1 MKKALA
7 LLLAVVMVFTLCACG
22 AKAEEKPA
30 NAGSPSQDIANAG
43 SPSQDIANAE
53 KPAEA
58 PAADAKHFKMGLAMN
73 SLQAPAFHAW
83 ADYLELRLQYEAEQ
97 RGYTVELIT
106 LNAEN
111 DVTKQAND
119 IKDLIAAGCDAI
131 FCPCLDSNAIL
142 QSVSEVHKAGIP
154 YISYCRE
161 VSKDAVGDQIPDI
174 TVNFASEE
182 QAYVGMVELF
192 KMMKEDGFE
201 PVKIIDCYGDSTDEN
216 AHNREAGL
224 QRAIKEF
231 GYEDVPIVTV
241 GCGRWEPDVCMQEL
255 EPALAANPDANVLYA
270 SSDFLSTGIQT
281 AMENA
286 DMWHKRGE
294 EGHVY
299 MSTSDMYPIGI
310 THLVERYND
319 TAVDQGCYNFAVN
332 AAKSCF
338 DLLEGKEVEPVQLV
352 LGTVATNDTIEEI
365 LATIPLWGNDY
376 AD

>member
-1 MKKALA
+1 MKKTLAMLLA
-7 LLLAVVMVFTLCACG
+7 LVMVLALCACG
-22 AKAEEKPA
+22 QTAAPA
-30 NAGSPSQDIANAG
+30 ADNAGSPTQDMADNAG
-43 SPSQDIANAE
+43 SPTQDMTETAPE
-53 KPAEA
+53 VDEA
-58 PAADAKHFKMGLAMN
+58 DLKVVKMGLAMN
-73 SLQAPAFHAW
+73 SMQAPAFHAW
-83 ADYLELRLQYEAEQ
+83 ADYLQMRLDYEAAA
-97 RGYTVELIT
+97 RGYKVELTT

-119 IKDLIAAGCDAI
+119 IKDLIAQGCEVI

-142 QSVSEVHKAGIP
+142 QSVSEVHKAGII
-154 YISYCRE
+154 YVSYCRE
-161 VSKDAVGDQIPDI
+161 VADTAIGDQVPDL
-174 TVNFASEE
+174 TVNFASED
-182 QAYVGMVELF
+182 QAYAGLVDLF
-192 KMMKEDGFE
+192 TMMKEDGIE

-224 QRAIKEF
+224 QKAIKEF
-231 GYEDVPIVTV
+231 GYEDVPVVTV

-270 SSDFLSTGIQT
+270 SSDFLCTGIQT

-286 DMWHKRGE
+286 NMWFKRGE

-310 THLVERYND
+310 KLLQERYND

-332 AAKSCF
+332 AAAGAF

-352 LGTVATNDTIEEI
+352 LGTQATNDTIEEI

>member
-1 MKKALA
+1 
-7 LLLAVVMVFTLCACG
+7 MVFALCACG
-22 AKAEEKPA
+22 GSAAPKTE
-30 NAGSPSQDIANAG
+30 NAGSPTRDMENAG
-43 SPSQDIANAE
+43 SPTQDMENTE
-53 KPAEA
+53 KSDA

-83 ADYLELRLQYEAEQ
+83 ADYLEMRLQYEAEQ

-161 VSKDAVGDQIPDI
+161 VSKEATGDQIPDV

-182 QAYVGMVELF
+182 QAYVGMVDLF
-192 KMMKEDGFE
+192 NLMKKYGIE

-216 AHNREAGL
+216 AHNREAGF

-231 GYEDVPIVTV
+231 GYEDIPIVTV
-241 GCGRWEPDVCMQEL
+241 GCGRERHCL
-255 EPALAANPDANVLYA
+255 HPAGGPG
-270 SSDFLSTGIQT
+270 F
-281 AMENA
+281 
-286 DMWHKRGE
+286 RG
-294 EGHVY
+294 
-299 MSTSDMYPIGI
+299 D
-310 THLVERYND
+310 ER
-319 TAVDQGCYNFAVN
+319 
-332 AAKSCF
+332 
-338 DLLEGKEVEPVQLV
+338 L
-352 LGTVATNDTIEEI
+352 
-365 LATIPLWGNDY
+365 
-376 AD
+376 